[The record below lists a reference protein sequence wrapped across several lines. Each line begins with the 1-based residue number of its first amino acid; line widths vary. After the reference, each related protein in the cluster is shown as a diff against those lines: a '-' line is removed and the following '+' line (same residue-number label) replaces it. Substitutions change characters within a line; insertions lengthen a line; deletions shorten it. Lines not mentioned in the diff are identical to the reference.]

1 MPRKAQIEKAKR
13 PPRFKVRHRN
23 RCSVCGRTRGYFRKF
38 KLCRMCFRKYA
49 LEGLIP
55 GIRKSSW

>member
-13 PPRFKVRHRN
+13 PPKFKVRHRN
-23 RCSVCGRTRGYFRKF
+23 RCSVCGRARGYFRKF
-38 KLCRMCFRKYA
+38 KLCRMCLRKYA

-55 GIRKSSW
+55 GVRKSSW